1 MLPVNLT
8 QGQKELRLQ
17 INLFGQSISQSDI
30 MIRKRTA
37 LWLVLSTGAQAETP
51 LAIETPSSI
60 NESRQSLQNN
70 AKEINQLV
78 EEKRHQQIT
87 QHNTGQSEL
96 SRPAPPPAPVLPEDT
111 QCLPINGVYIQGITL
126 LTEDDLSELSA
137 IPEQCIHPDNINLL
151 TRELTHIYMDKGYIT
166 ARIQFIPPD
175 ADGKL
180 GLDITE
186 GFVEAID
193 STDTGLDGETVT
205 SKAVTRRMQL
215 TLII

>member
-78 EEKRHQQIT
+78 EEKTPPTDHTT
-87 QHNTGQSEL
+87 QHRT
-96 SRPAPPPAPVLPEDT
+96 
-111 QCLPINGVYIQGITL
+111 
-126 LTEDDLSELSA
+126 
-137 IPEQCIHPDNINLL
+137 
-151 TRELTHIYMDKGYIT
+151 K
-166 ARIQFIPPD
+166 
-175 ADGKL
+175 
-180 GLDITE
+180 
-186 GFVEAID
+186 
-193 STDTGLDGETVT
+193 
-205 SKAVTRRMQL
+205 
-215 TLII
+215 

>member
-96 SRPAPPPAPVLPEDT
+96 SRPPPPP
-111 QCLPINGVYIQGITL
+111 C
-126 LTEDDLSELSA
+126 
-137 IPEQCIHPDNINLL
+137 
-151 TRELTHIYMDKGYIT
+151 
-166 ARIQFIPPD
+166 
-175 ADGKL
+175 
-180 GLDITE
+180 
-186 GFVEAID
+186 
-193 STDTGLDGETVT
+193 TG
-205 SKAVTRRMQL
+205 VTRRYAVP
-215 TLII
+215 TH

>member
-96 SRPAPPPAPVLPEDT
+96 SRPENPLR
-111 QCLPINGVYIQGITL
+111 QSYQKIH
-126 LTEDDLSELSA
+126 SA
-137 IPEQCIHPDNINLL
+137 CPL
-151 TRELTHIYMDKGYIT
+151 MV
-166 ARIQFIPPD
+166 FIFRGSPY
-175 ADGKL
+175 
-180 GLDITE
+180 
-186 GFVEAID
+186 
-193 STDTGLDGETVT
+193 
-205 SKAVTRRMQL
+205 
-215 TLII
+215 

>member
-96 SRPAPPPAPVLPEDT
+96 SRPAPPPCT
-111 QCLPINGVYIQGITL
+111 C
-126 LTEDDLSELSA
+126 
-137 IPEQCIHPDNINLL
+137 
-151 TRELTHIYMDKGYIT
+151 
-166 ARIQFIPPD
+166 
-175 ADGKL
+175 
-180 GLDITE
+180 
-186 GFVEAID
+186 
-193 STDTGLDGETVT
+193 
-205 SKAVTRRMQL
+205 VTRRYAVP
-215 TLII
+215 TH